1 MIAIFISFTRDRFLR
16 MGFGVKG
23 LAYGCEARSHLCYHC
38 EAHSQLRYWHD
49 TLVTTVWLTHTC
61 ACHHCDAHS
70 QLHYEF

>member
-23 LAYGCEARSHLCYHC
+23 LAYGCEA
-38 EAHSQLRYWHD
+38 HSQLRYWHD

-61 ACHHCDAHS
+61 TCHHCDAHS